1 VEPGHLTLERAV
13 ALMTY
18 EAARICSLDAGRL
31 DEGGLADI
39 AIFDPKAEWTVRAED
54 FRSRSRNS
62 PFLGHTLRG
71 KVKYTLCDGKVVYQ
85 D

>member
-1 VEPGHLTLERAV
+1 
-13 ALMTY
+13 MTY